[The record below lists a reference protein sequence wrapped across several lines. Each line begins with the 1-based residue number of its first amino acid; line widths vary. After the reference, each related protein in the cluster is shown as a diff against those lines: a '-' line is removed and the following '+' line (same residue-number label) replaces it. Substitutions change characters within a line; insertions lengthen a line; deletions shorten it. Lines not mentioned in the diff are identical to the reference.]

1 MFLTDE
7 KLVETIR
14 RMQQGRGRDKD
25 KAFLELTDAFTP
37 LIKKT
42 FNSVSSIATSKD
54 ERDDL
59 QHFINVEF
67 WKILIQVD
75 LEKQVGQIKAFIEN
89 TLKFRINRAS
99 VKHELGKSSPIK
111 TIRNY
116 ESLLYNKLK
125 EYKFKYK
132 ELPDFKNENDIER
145 LAEIMEMEP
154 NEVEKIISTL
164 HSKSLMS
171 DPVSGDDEGNF
182 ATLLD
187 SLQSGE
193 QLPDSVLMDKEIM
206 KSLNDVLKNFR
217 PEEREVFKMYYLENN
232 KDVSKE
238 ELAKEMNMDYRKFRH
253 LLDISR
259 EKIKNSPKIQQ
270 LINAHL
276 KTRIIKLTMHR
287 FKIVKVGSSYQ
298 LKKNLLSERIISEIL
313 WQQK

>member
-1 MFLTDE
+1 MFLSDE
-7 KLVETIR
+7 KLVETIA

-25 KAFLELTDAFTP
+25 KAFLELSDAFLP

-42 FNSVSSIATSKD
+42 FNSVSSVAETKD

-67 WKILIQVD
+67 WKILIQVN

-89 TLKFRINRAS
+89 TLKFRVNKAS

-116 ESLLYNKLK
+116 ESFLFNKLK

-132 ELPDFKNENDIER
+132 QLPDFKNQDDINR
-145 LAEIMEMEP
+145 LAELMEMKP
-154 NEVEKIISTL
+154 DEVERIISTL
-164 HSKSLMS
+164 HFKSLLS
-171 DPVSGDDEGNF
+171 DPTAGDDEGNF

-193 QLPDSVLMDKEIM
+193 QLPDKVLMDKEIM
-206 KSLNDVLKNFR
+206 KHVNESLKSLR
-217 PEEREVFKMYYLENN
+217 PEEQQVFKLYFLEN
-232 KDVSKE
+232 E
-238 ELAKEMNMDYRKFRH
+238 EDKPIDDLAKEIDMDYRKFRH
-253 LLDISR
+253 LLAISK
-259 EKIKNSPKIQQ
+259 EKVKNSPKVQQ

-276 KTRIIKLTMHR
+276 KARIIKLTKNR
-287 FKIVKVGSSYQ
+287 FQIVKVGSNYQ

-313 WQQK
+313 WQKK